1 MANPAELQPCSN
13 KDQGPVA
20 DLDTTPSPAV
30 RSSYITPSPSIV
42 PTKTPS
48 EWPQYHYHCKH
59 SHDHAVIADPSGRF
73 ERYDQRLGRGAYKK
87 VFVAFDHEQGVEVA
101 WNEIKVDHLRR
112 PDRRKIWSEISIL
125 KTLRHDNVINLF
137 HAWTAMNQH
146 GIEYIYFVTEL
157 MSSGTLRQFI
167 RKTKGPIKRRV
178 LKNWCMQV
186 LRGLDYLH
194 RYDPPIIHRDLKC
207 DNIFVNGNSG
217 HLKIGDLGLATFK
230 HREHA
235 SSVLGTPEYMAPEMY
250 EERYDE
256 KVDSYAF
263 GMCVLEM
270 VTREYPYMECTNPAQ
285 IYRRVTAGIPPATLE
300 KVADDDVRAFIGYCI
315 QPNPDKRP
323 TAAEILAHPFLTT
336 DEPVLAPLPL
346 ELGADYLATVECISR
361 KSSRAAESLAAHSL
375 HQPSPPPNE
384 IIASQSAP
392 PPPLPA
398 TMADPPC
405 LSSRSSSASS
415 VASPSPE
422 AASKATVLSA
432 KVLEYLKDSQELQLE
447 VQCSVPNAG
456 AQVISFLFHLESDTA
471 RSIGTEMVQEGVLS
485 ESELLYAE
493 RKIGRALQAWVDG
506 ELARD
511 PTGQTHLTQYPCFH
525 IQGNFT
531 PTRRPSDSGTDPA
544 GEPDSM
550 YGSTLGNEAQ
560 STLPKQLATAVSAM
574 DQAKGHGDLSSQGV
588 SEAEESLSELELD
601 GSYPIDMSRAIAVPD
616 GTAPG
621 ATTILPSPSTML
633 PPRPL
638 EAARPPSMLPQA
650 SQHRKFPFVP
660 EMHGLQTSKAYL
672 MRRASE
678 RTRPNQHRQVAVL
691 TDPAHANSTPSSPI
705 LGGGHPYAFP
715 SAVVGAPFVT
725 MAPLHGCSPPKGT
738 HSGYSPLLPAG
749 PAWAGGAGINASL
762 STAPM
767 ARSLSREHP
776 LAAPTTPHGLTQ
788 LTLGEPALLPEIAGS
803 DAGYSA
809 DESVTNQDPESDET
823 TASAIPVALE
833 AKGKHGPAP
842 LTYSYRPPLH
852 RGYSPSLAMFTSE
865 SLSHLA
871 ESGIAAAHG
880 SATGYAT
887 PLAQSYNEADPEDF
901 GPQLQPVPSRLGSYP
916 PSEGDNGA
924 PNDDPEVMAL
934 WRRQQQEAAEMFR
947 NHQKEWSRLLVRRTR
962 PNGGGGDGHHSATV
976 SQQSPPHT
984 S

>member
-1 MANPAELQPCSN
+1 MASPAELQPCPN
-13 KDQGPVA
+13 KDQGRKA
-20 DLDTTPSPAV
+20 DLDTSTPLTV
-30 RSSYITPSPSIV
+30 HSSYITPSPSIV
-42 PTKTPS
+42 PTKSPS
-48 EWPQYHYHCKH
+48 AWPQYHYHCKH

-194 RYDPPIIHRDLKC
+194 HYDPPIIHRDLKC

-300 KVADDDVRAFIGYCI
+300 KVSDDDVRAFIGYCI
-315 QPNPDKRP
+315 QSNPDKRP

-336 DEPVLAPLPL
+336 DEPVLVPLPL

-361 KSSRAAESLAAHSL
+361 KSTRAAESLAAHIA
-375 HQPSPPPNE
+375 HQPSPPSSE
-384 IIASQSAP
+384 MIASQSAP
-392 PPPLPA
+392 LPPLPA
-398 TMADPPC
+398 TLDGPPC
-405 LSSRSSSASS
+405 LSSRSSSTSS
-415 VASPSPE
+415 VAPQSPDP
-422 AASKATVLSA
+422 ALKATVLSA

-447 VQCSVPNAG
+447 VQCSIPNEG

-485 ESELLYAE
+485 ESELVYAE
-493 RKIGRALQAWVDG
+493 RKIGQALRDWAEG

-511 PTGQTHLTQYPCFH
+511 PTEHAHLTQYQCFNIH
-525 IQGNFT
+525 GNFT

-544 GEPDSM
+544 AGEPDSM

-560 STLPKQLATAVSAM
+560 TTLPKQLATAVSAIDRAM
-574 DQAKGHGDLSSQGV
+574 GHGDFSSQGV
-588 SEAEESLSELELD
+588 SEADESLSELELD
-601 GSYPIDMSRAIAVPD
+601 CGYPIDLSRVIAVPD
-616 GTAPG
+616 GAAPG
-621 ATTILPSPSTML
+621 APAVLPSPSATGPL
-633 PPRPL
+633 RPM
-638 EAARPPSMLPQA
+638 EATRPPTMPPQA

-678 RTRPNQHRQVAVL
+678 RTRPNQHRQVAAL
-691 TDPAHANSTPSSPI
+691 TDPVHATSTPSSPI
-705 LGGGHPYAFP
+705 LGGGHPYAFS
-715 SAVVGAPFVT
+715 SAVAGAPFVT
-725 MAPLHGCSPPKGT
+725 MASLHGCSPPKSA
-738 HSGYSPLLPAG
+738 HPGYSPLLPAG
-749 PAWAGGAGINASL
+749 HAWAGVGVYAPS

-776 LAAPTTPHGLTQ
+776 LAGATVHGLSQ
-788 LTLGEPALLPEIAGS
+788 LTLGEPALAHEVTGS

-809 DESVTNQDPESDET
+809 DESVTNPDPESDEA
-823 TASAIPVALE
+823 TASVMPSAFE
-833 AKGKHGPAP
+833 AKGKHEPVPPA
-842 LTYSYRPPLH
+842 YRFQAPLH
-852 RGYSPSLAMFTSE
+852 RGYSPSLAMFTSD
-865 SLSHLA
+865 SLSQLA

-880 SATGYAT
+880 TATGYAT
-887 PLAQSYNEADPEDF
+887 PLAQSYNEAYPEDF
-901 GPQLQPVPSRLGSYP
+901 GSQLQPTPNPLSSYP
-916 PSEGDNGA
+916 PSEGDSGA
-924 PNDDPEVMAL
+924 PNDDPEVVAL
-934 WRRQQQEAAEMFR
+934 WRRQQEEAAEMFR
-947 NHQKEWSRLLVRRTR
+947 NHQKEWNRLLVRRTR
-962 PNGGGGDGHHSATV
+962 PNGDGHHSATAGH
-976 SQQSPPHT
+976 QSPPHT